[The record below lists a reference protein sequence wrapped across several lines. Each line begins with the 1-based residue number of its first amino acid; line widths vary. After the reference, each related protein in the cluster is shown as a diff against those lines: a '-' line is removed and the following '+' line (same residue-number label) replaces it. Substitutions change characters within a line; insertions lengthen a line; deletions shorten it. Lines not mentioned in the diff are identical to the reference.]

1 METVK
6 YIEKQNNIMNSF
18 MSNSCF
24 IIYQLVASLV
34 LYEYSFTHL
43 DYFEAN
49 IWDDVSFHLYTLKYV
64 HL

>member
-49 IWDDVSFHLYTLKYV
+49 I
-64 HL
+64 